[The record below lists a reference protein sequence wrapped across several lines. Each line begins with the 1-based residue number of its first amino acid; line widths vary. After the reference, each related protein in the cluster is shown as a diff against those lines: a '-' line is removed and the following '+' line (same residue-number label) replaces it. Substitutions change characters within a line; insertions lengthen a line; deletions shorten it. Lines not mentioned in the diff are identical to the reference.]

1 MSIPRDLTENSIVS
15 ELMRL
20 EKSARFLEPSDQQ
33 RRLWLDMA
41 ADKTKNFIGGL
52 DNGSAYKKF
61 GSFKGLLQL
70 KPESDSPVGMKEIL
84 DEWDKDLL
92 GYGLNPASGGHLGY
106 IPGGGIFAG
115 VLGDYYAALFNQ
127 YAGIYYGGPGAVK
140 IENEILRWLVRLM
153 GYPEGSLGN
162 LTSGGSIANLI
173 ALVTAREAKGL
184 QPAEYDKAC
193 VYLTS
198 QVHHCIHKALRIIG
212 LGSAKLR
219 TIPTDSHYRMDT
231 QALLQQIDKDRN
243 EKLIPFLLVGT
254 AGTTDT
260 GAIDP
265 LDKMAEI
272 CENRGLWFHVD
283 AAYGGFFI
291 LSQLHYPDGSP
302 VRNAFKGIE
311 RSDSLAIDPHKG
323 LFLSYGL
330 GAVLIKDVKSQYAAH
345 YYKAAYMQDALDSQ
359 EELSPCDL
367 SPELTK
373 HFRGLRLWVPLR
385 LYGLKPFVDCLDEKI
400 LLCRYFYE
408 EVRKMGFLV
417 GPYPETS
424 VCIYRYPSVR
434 EDPNQFNQKIVD
446 FVLQDGRVFV
456 SSTTLDGVYWIRL
469 AILSFRTHLS
479 TVNTYLEVLQSAL
492 KSLNA

>member
-1 MSIPRDLTENSIVS
+1 MSIIENVN
-15 ELMRL
+15 ENPLLAALEQL
-20 EKSARFLEPSDQQ
+20 EKSSRYLEPSLPQ
-33 RRLWLDMA
+33 RQLWLEA
-41 ADKTKNFIGGL
+41 ASHKTTEFIDSLSHGP
-52 DNGSAYKKF
+52 AFQKF
-61 GSFKGLLQL
+61 GSLRGVLQL
-70 KPESDSPVGMKEIL
+70 NPESDTPMSMEHIL
-84 DEWDKDLL
+84 EEWDQNLL
-92 GYGLNPASGGHLGY
+92 GKGLNPASGGHLGY

-184 QPAEYDKAC
+184 QPSDFNKAC
-193 VYLTS
+193 IYLTS
-198 QVHHCIHKALRIIG
+198 QVHHCVHKALRIMG
-212 LGSAKLR
+212 LGTANIRTVPLDSQFKMDVHALR
-219 TIPTDSHYRMDT
+219 K
-231 QALLQQIDKDRN
+231 QIELDKAN
-243 EKLIPFLLVGT
+243 QLIPFLLVGT

-265 LDKMAEI
+265 MDTLADI
-272 CENRGLWFHVD
+272 CECEGIWFHVD
-283 AAYGGFFI
+283 AAYGGFFVMSR
-291 LSQLHYPDGSP
+291 LKYPDGSP
-302 VRNAFKGIE
+302 VKDAFKGIE

-345 YYKAAYMQDALDSQ
+345 YYRAAYMQDTLESQ
-359 EELSPCDL
+359 EELSPADL

-385 LYGLKPFVDCLDEKI
+385 LYGLQPFVDCLDEKI

-408 EVRKMGFLV
+408 EVRKMGFEV

-424 VCIYRYPSVR
+424 VCIYRYPSAR
-434 EDPNQFNQKIVD
+434 EDPNVLNQKIVD

-456 SSTTLDGVYWIRL
+456 SSTTLDGVYWIRI

-479 TVNTYLEVLQSAL
+479 TIKTYLEVLENAV
-492 KSLNA
+492 KSLDA